1 MALKL
6 KQVGM
11 RLARIKQLFQLSP
24 SSLYYQP
31 RRKEDSGLMAKIKEI
46 AFKHPCY
53 GYRRIWA
60 VLEREGFKVN
70 IKKVY
75 RLYRAARLQRQQKRK
90 RKIKIYATG
99 YIPRPTH
106 PFSVWTMDFFF
117 TRLSSRKRV
126 KVLVVMD
133 EFLRYAFQPLVS
145 FSIGSEEVVEHLEKI
160 GKQEGFP
167 RWTRCDNGPEFRASS
182 FVKISKAKRIKI
194 HYIDPGKPF
203 QNGFSESFIGKFRD
217 ECLAGYEYRNLKEAR
232 EKICEWFRFYNEE
245 RPHSALGYRT
255 PTEFYREWSLSN
267 GV

>member
-6 KQVGM
+6 KHAGM
-11 RLARIKQLFQLSP
+11 KLARIKQLFHLSP

-31 RRKEDSGLMAKIKEI
+31 RQRQDSALIAKIKEI
-46 AFKHPCY
+46 AFKYPSY

-60 VLEREGFKVN
+60 VLKREGFQLN

-75 RLYRAARLQRQQKRK
+75 RLYRAAGLQRQRKRK
-90 RKIKIYATG
+90 RKIKTSSAG
-99 YIPRPTH
+99 YIPKATH

-117 TRLSSRKRV
+117 TRLTRGKRV

-133 EFLRYAFQPLVS
+133 EFLRFAFEPLVD
-145 FSIGSEEVVEHLEKI
+145 FSIGSQELVEHLEEI
-160 GKQEGFP
+160 GKREGFP
-167 RWTRCDNGPEFRASS
+167 RWIRCDNGPEFRAAS
-182 FVKISKAKRIKI
+182 FVKFAEAKRIKL

-203 QNGFSESFIGKFRD
+203 QNGHSESFIGKFRD
-217 ECLAGYEYRNLKEAR
+217 ECLVGYEYENLREAR
-232 EKICEWFRFYNEE
+232 EKISQWFRFYNEQ

-255 PTEFYREWSLSN
+255 PTEFYKQWRLSN